1 MPERYDLVIAGAT
14 VVNHDGRRMAD
25 IGISGGRIAA
35 LGDLRQA
42 EADTRLACAGLHVL
56 PGVIDTHVHFREPGG
71 EAKEDMETGSR
82 SAVLGGVTTVFEMP
96 NTNPP
101 TVTAAALEDKLTRAA
116 GRMHCNY
123 AFYIGASQDNLA
135 ELGELEMLPGCAGV
149 KVFMGSSTG
158 SLLVADDA
166 GVEAVLNATRR
177 RVAVHS
183 EDEALLA
190 ARAHMRVVGSAASH
204 AIWRSVEAALG
215 ATKRLLRLAR
225 RTGRT
230 VHVLHVT
237 TGEEMELLAAH
248 KDVASVELTPQ
259 HLSFDQSAYERL
271 GPFAQM
277 NPPIRDGNHRAALWR
292 GLASGVAD
300 TLGSDHAPHTVEE
313 KSREYP
319 NTPSGM
325 PGVQTLVPVMLD
337 HVAAGRLSI
346 ERFVDMTSHGP
357 QRLFRIAGKGR
368 IAVGYDADLTIVD
381 LGRQR
386 TIENR
391 WIASRAG
398 WTPFDGRKVTGWP
411 VGTIVGGQQVM
422 WEGELTTPHAGA
434 PVRFEPTLQPQS

>member
-1 MPERYDLVIAGAT
+1 MAERYDLVIAGAT

-25 IGISGGRIAA
+25 IGISGTKIAA
-35 LGDLRQA
+35 LGDLGQA
-42 EADTRLACAGLHVL
+42 DAATRLDCAGLHVL

-71 EAKEDMETGSR
+71 EAKEDMLTGSL
-82 SAVLGGVTTVFEMP
+82 SAVLGGVTSVFEMP
-96 NTNPP
+96 NTNPA
-101 TVTAAALEDKLTRAA
+101 TTSATALEDKLARAG

-123 AFYIGASQDNLA
+123 AFYIGASRDNLA
-135 ELGELEMLPGCAGV
+135 ELGELERLPGCAGV
-149 KVFMGSSTG
+149 KVYMGSSTG

-166 GVEAVLNATRR
+166 GVEAVLKSTRR
-177 RVAVHS
+177 RVAFHS
-183 EDEALLA
+183 EDETLLA
-190 ARAHMRVVGSAASH
+190 ARAHMRVVGAAASH

-215 ATKRLLRLAR
+215 ATRRLLRLAR
-225 RTGRT
+225 RTGRA

-237 TGEEMELLAAH
+237 TGEEIELLAAH
-248 KDVASVELTPQ
+248 KDIASVELTPQ

-277 NPPIRDGNHRAALWR
+277 NPPIRDANHRAALWR
-292 GLASGVAD
+292 GLAAGIAD

-357 QRLFRIAGKGR
+357 QRLFQIAGKGR

-381 LGRQR
+381 LTRQR

-411 VGTIVGGQQVM
+411 VGTIVGGRRAM
-422 WEGELTTPHAGA
+422 WEGELTTAHAGA
-434 PVRFEPTLQPQS
+434 PVRFLPTLVPAN